1 VYYKHLH
8 NLPDIWYTL
17 STVQDRNLIYR
28 EFGLLLASQRKR
40 VRLSQAQFAA
50 LAGLSRT
57 SITNIECG
65 RQPVQLHQLFSF
77 ASILHIEI
85 QVLLPREA
93 AIKAISSAAQIKSGE
108 QTRYLEQAKRLLAG
122 SKKL

>member
-1 VYYKHLH
+1 ML
-8 NLPDIWYTL
+8 
-17 STVQDRNLIYR
+17 DRNLIYR
-28 EFGLLLASQRKR
+28 EFGLLLASERKR

-65 RQPVQLHQLFSF
+65 RQAIQLHQVFSF

-85 QVLLPREA
+85 HHLLPKEA
-93 AIKAISSAAQIKSGE
+93 TLRTVSSVAQNKSGE
-108 QTRYLEQAKRLLAG
+108 RTRYLEQAKRLLAET
-122 SKKL
+122 KKL